1 MTTKKLT
8 RKQRILV
15 ATTLFGMFFGA
26 GNLIFPVHLGQ
37 MAGSNVIPA
46 IIGFI
51 ITAVG
56 IPIFGVAAIGVT
68 HSDGLQTLSGK
79 VGKGYGI
86 FFTCLL
92 YLTIGPLFA
101 IPRCATVSFTTG
113 VSPMLPEAAQ
123 PLALLLFSAVFFAFV
138 LFFSL
143 RPGKITVWI
152 GKIINPVFLLFL
164 AVLVIAALLKP
175 GASISDV
182 APTEPYATK
191 TSAFFSSFIE
201 GYGTMDA
208 IAGLAFGI
216 VVIDVIR
223 RMGVDN
229 DDAVAV
235 DVLGS
240 GVLTGLLMAV
250 IYVVTILM
258 GTQSRG
264 LFEIS
269 DNGGIALTQI
279 AGHYFGGVGQIILA
293 VTITFACL
301 KTSIG
306 LVTSCSETFVKM
318 THGKISYKLWAILF
332 TLFSFAVSNVGL
344 SAIIEYSIPVL
355 MLIYP
360 PATALIILAFAG
372 KLFRHDRAVYLSTM
386 IFTWAAAIF
395 DFFKTL
401 PAGVRTALRLDAPV
415 ELLLGGQQTFLRPVD
430 GRVTGELEAD
440 QPPQLFPLLGPHHF
454 PAQSIVADLIGIGAR
469 RGIGRHVL
477 PIAWH
482 RVGEEGQAIVKN
494 RGRGNQLSRVVIP
507 QKPKVSKMSVL
518 IIDHGVKDKHA
529 AKLLIEGLP
538 LGLVVVDAGL
548 QATVFDDSPNGDKGC
563 VNVGEQFTF

>member
-1 MTTKKLT
+1 MTVKKLT
-8 RKQRILV
+8 MRQKILV
-15 ATTLFGMFFGA
+15 AGTLFGMFFGA

-37 MAGSNVIPA
+37 LAGRNVIPA

-51 ITAVG
+51 VTAVG
-56 IPIFGVAAIGVT
+56 IPIFGVAAIGIT
-68 HSDGLQTLSGK
+68 HSDGLQTLSSK

-113 VSPMLPEAAQ
+113 VAPMLLDPSKEW
-123 PLALLLFSAVFFAFV
+123 LALLIFSAIFFAFV

-152 GKIINPVFLLFL
+152 GKIINPIFLLFL
-164 AVLVIAALLKP
+164 AVLVIAALTNP
-175 GASISDV
+175 GASI
-182 APTEPYATK
+182 AAIEPVEAYATG
-191 TSAFFSSFIE
+191 TSSFFSSFIE

-216 VVIDVIR
+216 VVVDVIR

-240 GVLTGLLMAV
+240 GALTGILMAV
-250 IYVVTILM
+250 IYIVTILM
-258 GTQSRG
+258 GAQSRG

-318 THGKISYKLWAILF
+318 THGKLSYKAWAILF

-360 PATALIILAFAG
+360 PAIALIILAFIG
-372 KLFRHDRAVYLSTM
+372 KHFQHDRAVYIAVM
-386 IFTWAAAIF
+386 IGTWAAAIF
-395 DFFKTL
+395 DCMKTL
-401 PAGVRTALRLDAPV
+401 PAGVQSSLHLDRL
-415 ELLLGGQQTFLRPVD
+415 
-430 GRVTGELEAD
+430 
-440 QPPQLFPLLGPHHF
+440 
-454 PAQSIVADLIGIGAR
+454 VAFAR
-469 RGIGRHVL
+469 
-477 PIAWH
+477 
-482 RVGEEGQAIVKN
+482 QY
-494 RGRGNQLSRVVIP
+494 
-507 QKPKVSKMSVL
+507 
-518 IIDHGVKDKHA
+518 
-529 AKLLIEGLP
+529 LP
-538 LGLVVVDAGL
+538 LFDLNLGWLLPACLGFVIGLVIHFSGR
-548 QATVFDDSPNGDKGC
+548 SKIR
-563 VNVGEQFTF
+563 

>member
-8 RKQRILV
+8 IRQKLLV
-15 ATTLFGMFFGA
+15 AGTLFGMFFGA

-37 MAGSNVIPA
+37 MAGRNAIPA
-46 IIGFI
+46 MIGFI

-56 IPIFGVAAIGVT
+56 IPVFGVAAIGIT
-68 HSDGLQTLSGK
+68 HSDGLQTLAGK
-79 VGKGYGI
+79 VSKGYGI

-113 VSPMLPEAAQ
+113 VAPMLGDSGAEW
-123 PLALLLFSAVFFAFV
+123 LYLLIFSAVFFAFV

-152 GKIINPVFLLFL
+152 GKIINPIFLIFF
-164 AVLVIAALLKP
+164 AVLMIAALLAP
-175 GASISDV
+175 GAAASAVEPVAAYQSD
-182 APTEPYATK
+182 
-191 TSAFFSSFIE
+191 AFFPSLIE

-216 VVIDVIR
+216 VVVDVIR

-240 GVLTGLLMAV
+240 GALTGILMAV
-250 IYVVTILM
+250 IYIVTILM

-293 VTITFACL
+293 ITITFACL

-318 THGKISYKLWAILF
+318 THGKISYKAWAILF

-360 PATALIILAFAG
+360 PAIALIILAFIG
-372 KLFRHDRAVYLSTM
+372 KFFHHDKAVYISVM
-386 IFTWAAAIF
+386 AFTWAAAIF
-395 DFFKTL
+395 DFMKTL
-401 PAGVRTALRLDAPV
+401 PAGVQSSLHLDRL
-415 ELLLGGQQTFLRPVD
+415 
-430 GRVTGELEAD
+430 
-440 QPPQLFPLLGPHHF
+440 
-454 PAQSIVADLIGIGAR
+454 VAFAR
-469 RGIGRHVL
+469 
-477 PIAWH
+477 
-482 RVGEEGQAIVKN
+482 QY
-494 RGRGNQLSRVVIP
+494 
-507 QKPKVSKMSVL
+507 
-518 IIDHGVKDKHA
+518 
-529 AKLLIEGLP
+529 LP
-538 LGLVVVDAGL
+538 LFDLNLGWLLPACLGFVIGLVIHFSGRK
-548 QATVFDDSPNGDKGC
+548 SR
-563 VNVGEQFTF
+563 

>member
-1 MTTKKLT
+1 MTVKKLT
-8 RKQRILV
+8 MRQKILV
-15 ATTLFGMFFGA
+15 AGTLFGMFFGA

-37 MAGSNVIPA
+37 LAGQNVIPA

-51 ITAVG
+51 VTAVG
-56 IPIFGVAAIGVT
+56 IPIFGVAAIGIT
-68 HSDGLQTLSGK
+68 HSDGLQTLSSK

-113 VSPMLPEAAQ
+113 VAPMLLDPSKEW
-123 PLALLLFSAVFFAFV
+123 LALLIFSAIFFAFV

-152 GKIINPVFLLFL
+152 GKIINPIFLLFL
-164 AVLVIAALLKP
+164 AVLVIAALTNP
-175 GASISDV
+175 GASIAAV
-182 APTEPYATK
+182 EPVEAYATG
-191 TSAFFSSFIE
+191 TSSFFSSFIE

-216 VVIDVIR
+216 VVVDVIR

-240 GVLTGLLMAV
+240 GALTGILMAV
-250 IYVVTILM
+250 IYIVTIFM

-318 THGKISYKLWAILF
+318 THGNLSYKAWAILF

-360 PATALIILAFAG
+360 PAIALIILAFIG
-372 KLFRHDRAVYLSTM
+372 KFFHHDKAVYISVM
-386 IFTWAAAIF
+386 AFTWAAAIF
-395 DFFKTL
+395 DFMKTL
-401 PAGVRTALRLDAPV
+401 PAGVQSSLHLDRL
-415 ELLLGGQQTFLRPVD
+415 
-430 GRVTGELEAD
+430 
-440 QPPQLFPLLGPHHF
+440 
-454 PAQSIVADLIGIGAR
+454 VAFAR
-469 RGIGRHVL
+469 
-477 PIAWH
+477 
-482 RVGEEGQAIVKN
+482 QY
-494 RGRGNQLSRVVIP
+494 
-507 QKPKVSKMSVL
+507 
-518 IIDHGVKDKHA
+518 
-529 AKLLIEGLP
+529 LP
-538 LGLVVVDAGL
+538 LFDLNLGWLLPACLGFVIGLVIHFSGR
-548 QATVFDDSPNGDKGC
+548 SKIR
-563 VNVGEQFTF
+563 